1 MLTHRE
7 VREIV
12 RAVSGTKDY
21 GYMDRSKTSPE
32 LYNLA
37 FCKSGTWEPNLVDAI
52 REALTAAGHT
62 DQVKVTGNGHY
73 LRVMRA
79 GV

>member
-12 RAVSGTKDY
+12 RTISGTKDY
-21 GYMDRSKTSPE
+21 GYMDKSKTDPS

-37 FCKSGTWEPNLVDAI
+37 FCKTGTWEPDLVDAI
-52 REALTAAGHT
+52 KEALTAAGHT

-73 LRVMRA
+73 LRIHRT